1 MEADLFCAVSF
12 KKFIEKLLSRTTTEK
27 KILLVL
33 DNARFH
39 HARINQDF
47 FTGTKDK
54 LELKTKELWN
64 QRCLI

>member
-1 MEADLFCAVSF
+1 MEADLFCAVNF

-39 HARINQDF
+39 HARIN
-47 FTGTKDK
+47 
-54 LELKTKELWN
+54 
-64 QRCLI
+64 